1 MPEPTMTV
9 AGLLASGM
17 GLVSTYGVYLAI
29 GVAVP
34 LGIKLVFVAR
44 KLVVK
49 R

>member
-1 MPEPTMTV
+1 MTFNGV
-9 AGLLASGM
+9 VTDA
-17 GLVSTYGVYLAI
+17 VSFITTFGTYLAI

-44 KLVVK
+44 KLVTK